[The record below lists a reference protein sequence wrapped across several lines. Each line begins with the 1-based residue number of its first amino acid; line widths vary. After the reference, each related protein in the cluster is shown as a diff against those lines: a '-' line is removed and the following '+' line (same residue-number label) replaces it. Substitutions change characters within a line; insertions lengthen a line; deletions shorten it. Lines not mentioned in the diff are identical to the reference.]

1 MAVRRIAHPS
11 VTDRSAEGRQA
22 RDRTP
27 LSSHRGWAPAP
38 DRPDPVALLE
48 EQLPSQPR
56 GCDSPHKGDAVG
68 PVDGFHEDGGR
79 PMTGAPVPGG
89 AACPCTTSTTPP
101 TGVGAT

>member
-22 RDRTP
+22 RNRTP

-48 EQLPSQPR
+48 E
-56 GCDSPHKGDAVG
+56 
-68 PVDGFHEDGGR
+68 
-79 PMTGAPVPGG
+79 
-89 AACPCTTSTTPP
+89 
-101 TGVGAT
+101 